1 MCRRPGL
8 AVKAPAMTDEAQAT
22 AGEQG

>member
-1 MCRRPGL
+1 MCRCPGL